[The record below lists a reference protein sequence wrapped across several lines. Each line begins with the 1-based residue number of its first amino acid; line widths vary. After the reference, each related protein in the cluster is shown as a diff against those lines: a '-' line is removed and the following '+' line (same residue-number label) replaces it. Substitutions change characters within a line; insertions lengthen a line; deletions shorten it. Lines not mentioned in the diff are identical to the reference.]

1 MGLWHVFYAD
11 WQMECCGTPF
21 SVGDE
26 VSWPLLLLDAD
37 DVFGGGWHDQL
48 TEVAGPV
55 EDVGG
60 VRMVREETGLP
71 VALGADPDA
80 EEDRRPEPGERTRS
94 VGLLSVERHGARW
107 PQAGGRVRAVQVLTQ
122 AWAETAPGSRCYEP
136 VAGQRGLRGVDRCPK
151 WFTKTESETEVEPA
165 ADGRGRRSRESGV
178 VVTLDVPGTDS
189 RLSHA
194 VRGARGIPQRG
205 AEPGAETRGIP
216 AADLAVLLE
225 SLSTPARRGRSA
237 AGRPTDP
244 KPVARG
250 RADER
255 P

>member
-1 MGLWHVFYAD
+1 MGLWHVFYED

-37 DVFGGGWHDQL
+37 TVLGGGWHDQL

-71 VALGADPDA
+71 VALAADPDA
-80 EEDRRPEPGERTRS
+80 EEDRRPQPGSRARS
-94 VGLLSVERHGARW
+94 VGMLSVARHGARW
-107 PQAGGRVRAVQVLTQ
+107 PEAGGRVRAVQVLTQ
-122 AWAETAPGSRCYEP
+122 TWAETAPGSRSYGP
-136 VAGQRGLRGVDRCPK
+136 VAGKRGLRAVERCPR
-151 WFTKTESETEVEPA
+151 WFTETEGERA

-194 VRGARGIPQRG
+194 VREARVIPQQG
-205 AEPGAETRGIP
+205 AEPGAETRGIE
-216 AADLAVLLE
+216 AADLTALLE
-225 SLSTPARRGRSA
+225 TLSTTTPPRRTT
-237 AGRPTDP
+237 GRPRRRH
-244 KPVARG
+244 AG
-250 RADER
+250 A
-255 P
+255 

>member
-1 MGLWHVFYAD
+1 MGLWHVYYED

-26 VSWPLLLLDAD
+26 VGWPLLLLDPD
-37 DVFGGGWHDQL
+37 TVLGGGWHDQL

-55 EDVGG
+55 EHVGG

-80 EEDRRPEPGERTRS
+80 EEDRRAGPGGRTRPA
-94 VGLLSVERHGARW
+94 GLLSVERHGATW
-107 PQAGGRVRAVQVLTQ
+107 PEASGRVRAVQVLTQ
-122 AWAETAPGSRCYEP
+122 AWAETTPGSHSYEP
-136 VAGQRGLRGVDRCPK
+136 VAGERGLRLVDRCPK
-151 WFTKTESETEVEPA
+151 WFKETETERAV
-165 ADGRGRRSRESGV
+165 DGRGRRSRESGV
-178 VVTLDVPGTDS
+178 VVTLEVPGTDS

-194 VRGARGIPQRG
+194 VREARGISGQG

-225 SLSTPARRGRSA
+225 SLSTSRRRGRSGA
-237 AGRPTDP
+237 AGWPTGPRPVVP
-244 KPVARG
+244 RG
-250 RADER
+250 GADEG